1 MFILNKFKVTLC
13 HRYEYF
19 SKDDAAYDYRNKIED
34 GFVLKES
41 YETVDGTWIFEF
53 EKRIL

>member
-1 MFILNKFKVTLC
+1 MNKFKVTLC